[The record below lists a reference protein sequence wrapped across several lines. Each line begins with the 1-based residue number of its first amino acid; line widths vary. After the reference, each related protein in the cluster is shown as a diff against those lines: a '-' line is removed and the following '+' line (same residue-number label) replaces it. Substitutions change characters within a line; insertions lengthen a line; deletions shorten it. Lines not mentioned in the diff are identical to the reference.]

1 MKFFIDMVRI
11 LIHCFLQIWIPAV
24 LILVWTPVPVFT
36 RMMVLSAIVQED
48 IKEDTAKVSIPFY
61 LSTLVL
67 IGCYYGAD
75 NSNWHTWE

>member
-1 MKFFIDMVRI
+1 MFFIDMVRI
-11 LIHCFLQIWIPAV
+11 WIHCFLQIWIPAV
-24 LILVWTPVPVFT
+24 LIHVLTPVPVFT

-48 IKEDTAKVSIPFY
+48 TKEDTAKVSISFY

-67 IGCYYGAD
+67 IGYYYGAD